1 MIETQAKLAAE
12 KLVRPSSDGL
22 TYQDSRFYESGVLSE
37 LREIRSCA
45 NGELVRRQAEIQG
58 DYPVKFEEDCRK
70 GTVRILT
77 VNGTREIQASYTHV
91 AQGTGQ
97 GNFARLFGELSNSIA
112 AFWQDLGPD
121 YQQRVAV
128 MTMTEFGRTVHQ
140 NGSNGTDHG
149 RGSCMFVLGNDV
161 KGGKVY
167 GNVAALSKDALED
180 GRDLPVS
187 TDFRS
192 LFSDVA
198 TSHLKLA
205 GGAGQLFPGWSGPSL
220 GVV

>member
-1 MIETQAKLAAE
+1 M
-12 KLVRPSSDGL
+12 
-22 TYQDSRFYESGVLSE
+22 
-37 LREIRSCA
+37 
-45 NGELVRRQAEIQG
+45 
-58 DYPVKFEEDCRK
+58 
-70 GTVRILT
+70 
-77 VNGTREIQASYTHV
+77 
-91 AQGTGQ
+91 
-97 GNFARLFGELSNSIA
+97 
-112 AFWQDLGPD
+112 
-121 YQQRVAV
+121 

-205 GGAGQLFPGWSGPSL
+205 GGAGQLFLVGAAPRSASSRRDSGNSSSAEFCLTVTLRKGCTGGSGWPVGL
-220 GVV
+220 R